1 MFILFILSGYGF
13 GIASKLI
20 SGNITYVLPLYILNF
35 VMVAIDVVL
44 YFRNLSYDKAAE
56 AIEVAQ

>member
-1 MFILFILSGYGF
+1 MFILFILLGYGF
-13 GIASKLI
+13 GIASKLT

-35 VMVAIDVVL
+35 VMVAIDVIL

-56 AIEVAQ
+56 AIEVVQ